1 MAASKDKAASA
12 AEEQFEQG
20 YFGAKVDPTPDENYT
35 VAGVTS
41 GKATPETDEKA
52 AQKAS
57 AEASAARSRF
67 TEK

>member
-35 VAGVTS
+35 VAG
-41 GKATPETDEKA
+41 A
-52 AQKAS
+52 AS
-57 AEASAARSRF
+57 APAGNGWQTRIASF
-67 TEK
+67 KMPGC